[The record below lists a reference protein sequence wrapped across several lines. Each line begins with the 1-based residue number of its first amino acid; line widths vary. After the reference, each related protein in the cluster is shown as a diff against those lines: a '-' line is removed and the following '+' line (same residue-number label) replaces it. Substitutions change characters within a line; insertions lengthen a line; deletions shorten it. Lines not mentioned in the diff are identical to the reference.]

1 MFKAFILLI
10 LFGSPVESV
19 RETLYIYTETYIY
32 IHTQTHTYIYSLVCV
47 TGKVNHSVQCN
58 SCPRS
63 AFIIILIYLHV
74 VM

>member
-19 RETLYIYTETYIY
+19 RETLIHTYIY
-32 IHTQTHTYIYSLVCV
+32 IHTQTHMYIYSLVCV